1 MDFSPGITHTA
12 CHSERRAQHA
22 AEESRRCPP
31 RHNSLPISAAAVGT
45 NLLCSHH
52 LNPHGATM
60 RTRFLVLAS
69 FLIVSLPTFAAQPC
83 QRIHGRAILYTG
95 DGQLRIWHIGTHH
108 TFRPDERL
116 DSSDDF
122 EPSWDKVL
130 HLLSGGQKGPE
141 AFDDRALFADFV
153 VCPTRPYREG
163 ASQTA
168 IVTRIYHPKIVSR
181 GHDGETPR

>member
-1 MDFSPGITHTA
+1 MRLSLLLFSFALT
-12 CHSERRAQHA
+12 
-22 AEESRRCPP
+22 
-31 RHNSLPISAAAVGT
+31 
-45 NLLCSHH
+45 
-52 LNPHGATM
+52 
-60 RTRFLVLAS
+60 
-69 FLIVSLPTFAAQPC
+69 LPTPTLADQSC

-108 TFRPDERL
+108 TFRPVERL

-122 EPSWDKVL
+122 EQSWDKVL
-130 HLLSGGQKGPE
+130 HLLSGGQKGPD

-168 IVTRIYHPKIVSR
+168 IVKRIYHPKVFSR
-181 GHDGETPR
+181 DHDGETPR